1 MDVRVKFLYHE
12 NHFFQK
18 KKKKD
23 LNQKTSMKISCH
35 HLIKYSRINQF
46 KLIEYVKIQNSKS
59 YNENFQEY
67 KQKKIKD
74 FK

>member
-1 MDVRVKFLYHE
+1 MKTT
-12 NHFFQK
+12 FFK

-35 HLIKYSRINQF
+35 HLIKHSRINQF
-46 KLIEYVKIQNSKS
+46 KLIEFVKIQNSKS

-67 KQKKIKD
+67 KQKKIKRFQID
-74 FK
+74 IKH